1 MAEEDFLRGLHA
13 GVEVLKSQQ
22 SEINRRLGL
31 IEKKLQDDDA
41 EADES
46 RVNWKT
52 WALQTIGQVLVVTA
66 LVALGNTIGVD
77 LKW

>member
-1 MAEEDFLRGLHA
+1 MADESLLRDLYA
-13 GVEVLKSQQ
+13 GIEVLKSQQ
-22 SEINRRLGL
+22 AEINRRLGL
-31 IEKKLQDDDA
+31 IEKKLEDDEA

-52 WALQTIGQVLVVTA
+52 WALQTVGQVVMVTA